1 MPSHFVGKEW
11 FMTLCRPSSLLE
23 SDQEPQPFR
32 GGRRVWNGK
41 LHSDHW
47 NPSWGFPHGW
57 SLLWPPPFSSPKRVG
72 SQKIFQGQFA
82 SQKSACP
89 RGKADEKPSIDT
101 IETSGNP
108 QFKGVDEPW
117 TDPSCFMPVGKV
129 GYVFNKQT
137 FPLHVKNHLMSWNNQ
152 PATGNSFPLSCHVW
166 KQLGFPTPLA
176 SSLCA
181 TSPCW
186 HAKKKTDISRTKL
199 SQDPKKTKPNAL
211 CVAYLFHSNSFLK
224 HWKKNGQKPNHQHL
238 FFSTPSLLKA
248 PWSLSCSG
256 LVSVP
261 SWCPQGCCVA
271 EGDLEWKGGQ
281 FHNARFE
288 VFEVI
293 TPEADNELQ
302 ESTCCC
308 HVKTEKTAQKKR

>member
-47 NPSWGFPHGW
+47 NPSWGFPHAW

-129 GYVFNKQT
+129 GYFFNKQT

-181 TSPCW
+181 TSPWW
-186 HAKKKTDISRTKL
+186 HAQKKTDISRTKL
-199 SQDPKKTKPNAL
+199 SQHPKKNKPNAL
-211 CVAYLFHSNSFLK
+211 CVAYLFHSNSFL
-224 HWKKNGQKPNHQHL
+224 
-238 FFSTPSLLKA
+238 
-248 PWSLSCSG
+248 
-256 LVSVP
+256 
-261 SWCPQGCCVA
+261 
-271 EGDLEWKGGQ
+271 
-281 FHNARFE
+281 
-288 VFEVI
+288 
-293 TPEADNELQ
+293 
-302 ESTCCC
+302 
-308 HVKTEKTAQKKR
+308 